1 MMKKKEQKKWKKECL
16 GTMLNFR
23 KRNLKIKELEG
34 EKGLLNEKLNNARSK
49 LNKKE
54 KIIVKKDEE
63 IEELKKTIEGLNLVI
78 NNLKTEK
85 SKEFAIKTKNTKNWL
100 HGYHGEGDIGRG
112 DEL

>member
-1 MMKKKEQKKWKKECL
+1 
-16 GTMLNFR
+16 MLNFR
-23 KRNLKIKELEG
+23 KRKAKIEKLEG
-34 EKGLLNEKLNNARSK
+34 ENSLLNEKLNNSRSK

-63 IEELKKTIEGLNLVI
+63 IEALKKTIEGLNLVI

-100 HGYHGEGDIGRG
+100 HGYHGEGDVGG
-112 DEL
+112 GE

>member
-1 MMKKKEQKKWKKECL
+1 
-16 GTMLNFR
+16 MLNFG

-34 EKGLLNEKLNNARSK
+34 EKSLLNEKLKNANSK
-49 LNKKE
+49 VRE
-54 KIIVKKDEE
+54 KAEIIVKKDEE
-63 IEELKKTIEGLNLVI
+63 IEVLKKTIADLNLVI

-112 DEL
+112 DE